1 MKNCAVPAPELTNL
15 RRRSGDCIGKGR
27 LCLLLRP
34 AAPPTTPRTLSPIP
48 VLLLSGTASQ
58 WANAEFSA
66 LCQLSSAGLPVPY
79 PVQITGTEV
88 LLEFIG
94 DPDGTGAPRLAE
106 THPDDGELAALWD
119 QLVAA
124 LAGLAGLGYA
134 HGDLSPYNLLVHGGR
149 LVMIDLP
156 QVVDV
161 VSHPNGRG
169 FLDRDAR
176 NVATWFAARG
186 LPGADPER
194 LARLLAEEARLA

>member
-1 MKNCAVPAPELTNL
+1 
-15 RRRSGDCIGKGR
+15 
-27 LCLLLRP
+27 
-34 AAPPTTPRTLSPIP
+34 
-48 VLLLSGTASQ
+48 
-58 WANAEFSA
+58 
-66 LCQLSSAGLPVPY
+66 
-79 PVQITGTEV
+79 
-88 LLEFIG
+88 
-94 DPDGTGAPRLAE
+94 PRLAE
-106 THPDDGELAALWD
+106 TRPDGAELAALWD

-134 HGDLSPYNLLVHGGR
+134 HGDLSPYNLRVHGGR

-176 NVATWFAARG
+176 NVAAWFAARG

-194 LARLLAEEARLA
+194 RARLLAEEARLA